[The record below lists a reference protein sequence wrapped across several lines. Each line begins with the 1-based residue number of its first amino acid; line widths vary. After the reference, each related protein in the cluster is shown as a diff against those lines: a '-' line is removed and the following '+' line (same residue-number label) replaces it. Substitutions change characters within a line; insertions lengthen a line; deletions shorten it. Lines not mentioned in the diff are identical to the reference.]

1 MAAVFSMRR
10 QDRSTK
16 MLYALAGAMVG
27 AIFIRI
33 FVLLKQRAARAEE
46 RAQMDE
52 RLNQLA
58 L

>member
-1 MAAVFSMRR
+1 MGGYFSMRR
-10 QDRSTK
+10 ADRSTK
-16 MLYALAGAMVG
+16 MLYALVGALVG

-33 FVLLKQRAARAEE
+33 FVLRKQRADRAEE
-46 RAQMDE
+46 REQMAA